1 LVAASQSLSHDEG
14 ADGRAMYKDG
24 AHLTWHQGC
33 VNGESG
39 GGSDGGDG
47 GGLRWDQVVVAPI
60 SIVAALNLHRRRLMV
75 VH

>member
-1 LVAASQSLSHDEG
+1 
-14 ADGRAMYKDG
+14 MYKDG

-33 VNGESG
+33 VNGESGGGSGGSDG